1 MILFRNACFADG
13 VGINRLA
20 ELSGSGITTLPKDKD
35 LLEKRL
41 AWSSASFEKNVSFP
55 INEYYLFV
63 LEDTETGCIIGT
75 SAIEANTGH
84 DTPFYSYKITKH
96 TRVCHSLHIRS
107 DYQMLNLVN
116 DNQGHSELCTLFLDP
131 RYRKNNNGPLL
142 SRARFLFMALH
153 ATRFAHTI
161 MADMR
166 GVSDDKGVSPFWEH
180 LGRHFFHMAFPEA
193 DYHTLSTNKQ
203 FIEDLMPSHPV
214 YVDLLDKAA
223 QEVIGKPHPS
233 TVPAMNILLRE
244 GFHYA
249 NYIDI
254 FDAGPTLLAE
264 QKNIRTINASRIL
277 SLHKSQD
284 ETIGPRC
291 LVASTTINVRATLAP
306 ALCEEGFVTLSP
318 QTVDLLQLKE
328 GDPVCIAPLQGLS

>member
-13 VGINRLA
+13 VGIIRLA
-20 ELSGSGITTLPKDKD
+20 ELSGSGITTLPKDKE

-41 AWSSASFEKNVSFP
+41 AWSSASFEKKVSFP
-55 INEYYLFV
+55 SNEYYLFV
-63 LEDTETGCIIGT
+63 LEDTETGHVIGT
-75 SAIEANTGH
+75 SAIEASTGH

-96 TRVCHSLHIRS
+96 TRVCHSLNIRS

-116 DNQGHSELCTLFLDP
+116 DNQGHSELCTLFLDA
-131 RYRKNNNGPLL
+131 RYRKDNNGLLL

-153 ATRFAHTI
+153 ATRFAKTI
-161 MADMR
+161 LADMR
-166 GVSDDKGVSPFWEH
+166 GVSDDKGISPFWEH

-214 YVDLLDKAA
+214 YVDLLDKTA

-233 TVPAMNILLRE
+233 TLPAMNILLRE
-244 GFHYA
+244 GFHYD

-264 QKNIRTINASRIL
+264 QKNIRTINASRVL
-277 SLHKSQD
+277 SLQKSQN
-284 ETIGPRC
+284 EIVGPLC
-291 LVASTTINVRATLAP
+291 LVASTTIDVRATLAP
-306 ALCEEGFVTLSP
+306 AFCEGGSVTLGP
-318 QTVDLLQLKE
+318 KTAELLQLKDD
-328 GDPVCIAPLQGLS
+328 DPVCVAPLQGLS